1 MMNSFLKIGTD
12 AEYFVSNEDGVG
24 SAIGLIGGS
33 KAEPKIVPY
42 GNFQED
48 NVLAEFAIDPV
59 SSKREWLS
67 HIRIVS
73 EHLRGVMK
81 HRSYSLVCKSSHV
94 YDKAKLKSFDS
105 LAMEMGCEADF
116 NVYEDKEN
124 TKPNARTT
132 LRTAAAHVHFSYV
145 GPTKQKTDNIIK
157 CLDYILGVWSVIE
170 DTDTLRRELYGKAGA
185 CRYKEYGGEYRTLGN
200 FWLTTESKKEY
211 VYDVTRNCVQ
221 YADALLP
228 RLHGVLNEKDLQG
241 IINGY
246 RREQA
251 LLLYPLLANI
261 YQEVCYAT

>member
-1 MMNSFLKIGTD
+1 MNSFLRIGTD
-12 AEYFVSNEDGVG
+12 AEYFVSNADGVG

-33 KAEPKIVPY
+33 KISPKIVPY

-59 SSKREWLS
+59 SSKEEWMS

-73 EHLRGVMK
+73 GHLRGLMTK
-81 HRSYSLVCKSSHV
+81 QHHTLVCKSSHV
-94 YDKAKLKSFDS
+94 YDKAQLKSFDP

-116 NVYEDKEN
+116 NVYENKAN
-124 TKPNARTT
+124 PKPNARTT

-145 GPTKQKTDNIIK
+145 LPTKQKTDSIIK
-157 CLDYILGVWSVIE
+157 CLDYMLGVWSVIE

-200 FWLTTESKKEY
+200 FWLTTDAKKEY

-221 YADALLP
+221 YANTLLP

-246 RREQA
+246 RKDKA
-251 LLLYPLLANI
+251 KLLYPLLATI
-261 YQEVCYAT
+261 YQEVCYGS